1 MGNVEDLDFIY
12 VGPLEKVNKNT
23 IMPKNGIIRQHKP
36 LNAFWTSPVNP
47 KTGLSDWEEWC
58 NNGNFRVYNPQ
69 IEKRLHIVPKKD
81 CRILTILP
89 DSPELEK
96 YTISTGNH
104 YPYEYLDFE
113 AIAKDY
119 DAVYVPKETVWKHND
134 ELLYAWDVATC
145 VFLRPKF
152 NVLNEKQYQ
161 EYKKK
166 SRYGLNLLFKKK
178 SRYEL
183 NQNDTHSGVF
193 NPVIPKDLPKVH
205 PIKRLYP
212 VDNSKENLIRD
223 LKALRLAGKK
233 EEFDAFVESIESSSE
248 SNVTE
253 ILKKL
258 TKFHK
263 FEDFDDENDVTE
275 TLKTLMKYHEFE
287 DFDNDNFDDDDFD
300 DDDFYDDEKDY
311 HYAKNPNYNH
321 AKVLL
326 SPTVLKTCLK
336 HGLVPDND
344 FLKNITSYQSLQYSF
359 FNSYID
365 SSKLNREAQ
374 KLLLQ
379 YGAEPDIEIFDLDLY
394 LRAGGNP
401 NTGNLLVNVLKN
413 TIGTK
418 ETEILSLSASA
429 DADPEAV
436 DIDCKALEI
445 AKAIEMLLSAGA
457 DPEAVDKDGKS
468 ALEIAKED
476 PICYSRVYKI
486 KYIEQAIKQKREKV
500 QKGSDNENKAERTSV
515 SCTRTSKDFTP
526 DM

>member
-23 IMPKNGIIRQHKP
+23 IMPKNSIINRQKP

-47 KTGLSDWEEWC
+47 ETGLSDWEEWC
-58 NNGNFRVYNPQ
+58 NNEDFRVYNPQ
-69 IEKRLHIVPKKD
+69 TEQRLHIVPKKD

-89 DSPELEK
+89 ASPELEK
-96 YTISTGNH
+96 YTISTGS
-104 YPYEYLDFE
+104 YYLDKCLDFE
-113 AIAKDY
+113 AIARDY
-119 DAVYVPKETVWKHND
+119 DAVYLPQETVWKHNYD
-134 ELLYAWDVATC
+134 ILNAWDVATC
-145 VFLRPKF
+145 IFLRPKF

-161 EYKKK
+161 EYK
-166 SRYGLNLLFKKK
+166 NNPDM
-178 SRYEL
+178 EL
-183 NQNDTHSGVF
+183 NQSDTHSGVF
-193 NPVIPKDLPKVH
+193 DPVIPKDLPKIH
-205 PIKRLYP
+205 PIKRLYA

-223 LKALRLAGKK
+223 LKALCLSDKK

-248 SNVTE
+248 SDVTE

-258 TKFHK
+258 TKYYK
-263 FEDFDDENDVTE
+263 FKDFGNED
-275 TLKTLMKYHEFE
+275 
-287 DFDNDNFDDDDFD
+287 
-300 DDDFYDDEKDY
+300 DY
-311 HYAKNPNYNH
+311 HNAKNANYDY
-321 AKVLL
+321 AIALL

-344 FLKNITSYQSLQYSF
+344 FLKNITSYHSLQYSH
-359 FNSYID
+359 FNS
-365 SSKLNREAQ
+365 SKQNRETQ

-394 LRAGGNP
+394 LRAGGDP
-401 NTGNLLVNVLKN
+401 NTGNLLFN
-413 TIGTK
+413 
-418 ETEILSLSASA
+418 
-429 DADPEAV
+429 
-436 DIDCKALEI
+436 ALEHNI
-445 AKAIEMLLSAGA
+445 DVKKIEMLLSAGA

-468 ALEIAKED
+468 ALELAKED